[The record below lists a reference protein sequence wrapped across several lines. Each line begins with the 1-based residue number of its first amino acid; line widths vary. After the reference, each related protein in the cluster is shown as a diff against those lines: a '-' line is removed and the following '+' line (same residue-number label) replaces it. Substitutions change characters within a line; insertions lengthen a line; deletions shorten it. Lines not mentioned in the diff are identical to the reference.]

1 MFVIPSSGDTA
12 ASISHG
18 ETICIHSQIQTSQ
31 HNKVP
36 FRVKVLKLSNSQREV
51 VSTRKIVEK
60 LKV

>member
-1 MFVIPSSGDTA
+1 MSSPAAETQ

-18 ETICIHSQIQTSQ
+18 ETICIHSQIQPSHQ
-31 HNKVP
+31 NKVP